1 MKEFILKFRK
11 STSKLNPSQMMVVGF
26 AAVILI
32 GAILLSLPIAT
43 QTGER
48 TSFLD
53 SLFTA
58 TSAVCVTGLVVVD
71 TATYWN
77 FFGQIVIIILIQI
90 GGLGFMTITTLFSL
104 IVKKRI
110 NLKERLLIQES
121 LNQIDLSGLVKLT
134 RYILLMTFVIEG
146 IGALILSTVFIPQF
160 GFIRGSWYSIF
171 HAISAF
177 CNAGFDLM
185 GNVTGPYS
193 SLMYYVNN
201 TTITLAISALII
213 LGGLGFPVILD
224 IVKNKKISKLNMH
237 SKIVLI
243 STSILIVVG
252 MLFILIV
259 EYKNVGT
266 LGNLSLKGKILAS
279 LFQSVT
285 IRTAGFAT
293 IDLTILH
300 QATLFIMMIFMFV
313 GASPAST
320 GGGVKTTTIAVLILT
335 VKSFLLG
342 KEDIE
347 VFGRRITSSTVR
359 KSVGIFFVGVLAVL
373 TGILLIVLIEPEFDL
388 LEASFEVV
396 SALATVGLSIG
407 GSSNLTSIGKLLIVI
422 YMFMGRVGLLTIFL
436 ALVAKNTVNKQQI
449 RYPEGRII
457 VG

>member
-71 TATYWN
+71 TATHWN
-77 FFGQIVIIILIQI
+77 FFGQIVIIILIQT

-252 MLFILIV
+252 MLFIFIV

-266 LGNLSLKGKILAS
+266 LGNLSLKGKILSS

-407 GSSNLTSIGKLLIVI
+407 GSPNLTFIGKLLIVI

>member
-266 LGNLSLKGKILAS
+266 LGNLSLKGKILSS

-373 TGILLIVLIEPEFDL
+373 TGILLIVLIEPKFDL

-407 GSSNLTSIGKLLIVI
+407 GSPNLTSIGKLLIVI

>member
-252 MLFILIV
+252 MLFIFIV

-266 LGNLSLKGKILAS
+266 LGNLSLKGKILSS

-407 GSSNLTSIGKLLIVI
+407 GSPNLTFIGKLLIVI

>member
-71 TATYWN
+71 TATHWN
-77 FFGQIVIIILIQI
+77 FFGQIVIIILIQT

-266 LGNLSLKGKILAS
+266 LGNLSLKGKILSS

>member
-71 TATYWN
+71 TATHWN
-77 FFGQIVIIILIQI
+77 FFGQIVIIILIQT

-252 MLFILIV
+252 MLFIFIV

-373 TGILLIVLIEPEFDL
+373 TGILLIVLIEPKFDL

>member
-71 TATYWN
+71 TATHWN
-77 FFGQIVIIILIQI
+77 FFGQIVIIILIQT

-146 IGALILSTVFIPQF
+146 LGALILSTVFIPQF

-252 MLFILIV
+252 MLFIFIV

>member
-171 HAISAF
+171 HSISAF

-266 LGNLSLKGKILAS
+266 LGNLSLKGKILSS

-407 GSSNLTSIGKLLIVI
+407 GSSNLTFIGKLLIVI

>member
-71 TATYWN
+71 TATHWN
-77 FFGQIVIIILIQI
+77 FFGQIVIIILIQT

-407 GSSNLTSIGKLLIVI
+407 GSSNLTFIGKLLIVI

>member
-373 TGILLIVLIEPEFDL
+373 TGILLIVLIEPKFDL

-407 GSSNLTSIGKLLIVI
+407 GSPNLTFIGKLLIVI

>member
-1 MKEFILKFRK
+1 
-11 STSKLNPSQMMVVGF
+11 
-26 AAVILI
+26 
-32 GAILLSLPIAT
+32 
-43 QTGER
+43 
-48 TSFLD
+48 
-53 SLFTA
+53 
-58 TSAVCVTGLVVVD
+58 
-71 TATYWN
+71 
-77 FFGQIVIIILIQI
+77 
-90 GGLGFMTITTLFSL
+90 
-104 IVKKRI
+104 
-110 NLKERLLIQES
+110 
-121 LNQIDLSGLVKLT
+121 
-134 RYILLMTFVIEG
+134 
-146 IGALILSTVFIPQF
+146 
-160 GFIRGSWYSIF
+160 
-171 HAISAF
+171 
-177 CNAGFDLM
+177 
-185 GNVTGPYS
+185 
-193 SLMYYVNN
+193 
-201 TTITLAISALII
+201 
-213 LGGLGFPVILD
+213 
-224 IVKNKKISKLNMH
+224 MH

>member
-77 FFGQIVIIILIQI
+77 FFGQIVIIILIQT

-252 MLFILIV
+252 MLFIFIV

-266 LGNLSLKGKILAS
+266 LGNLSLKGKILSS

>member
-71 TATYWN
+71 TATHWN
-77 FFGQIVIIILIQI
+77 FFGQIVIIILIQT

-252 MLFILIV
+252 MLFIFIV

-373 TGILLIVLIEPEFDL
+373 TGILLIVLIEPKFDL

-449 RYPEGRII
+449 RYPEGRSRR
-457 VG
+457 